1 MPQAVVGVEELQ
13 ERLSEL
19 SRAIGR
25 AKRAGEDPSELIA
38 QRKLLQER
46 LELVE
51 PEKPSPAR
59 NQAPVVEVISDPVEL
74 EALRPQYDD
83 LLERSSAVSP
93 FLLLEWLLP
102 WYRHYGRKLDLHAAV
117 VKSGERLLAAAPL
130 TVERTGGWL
139 RHEVVRFLG
148 TGRGLRGNY
157 FNLILDPAEPA
168 GADLLLEHL
177 TGLLED
183 RRVLHLEHLS
193 PYSDG
198 RETLALLLRDSGREA
213 VVQAEH
219 GCVSGP
225 LPGSFAEFV
234 KNVPAPARRS
244 HLRAGDHNVCQHFG
258 GADYDLCTRDDQVE
272 EFLDNVG
279 YLNTMRKRRIGMT
292 SSWDDERNYA
302 CRAEIAQGMLQ
313 RGALRLERV
322 GCGGNVMA
330 GLIGFVF
337 KNRYFCYNIGFNQNY
352 AHYEPGH
359 LLLAR
364 RIRDCIA
371 EGLAEFDFLVGDV
384 PYKKQYFRD
393 SIPELQVTALPPRGQ
408 GRVAHTAY
416 MFARSL
422 KRWR

>member
-1 MPQAVVGVEELQ
+1 MQEVVVAVEELQ
-13 ERLSEL
+13 ERLGEL

-25 AKRAGEDPSELIA
+25 AKRAGDDPSGLIA
-38 QRKLLQER
+38 ERKALQER
-46 LELVE
+46 LESVQPKDE
-51 PEKPSPAR
+51 ASAR
-59 NQAPVVEVISDPVEL
+59 DLAPVVEVISDPAAL

-83 LLERSSAVSP
+83 LLDRSSAISP

-102 WYRHYGRKLDLHAAV
+102 WHRHYGGRLDLHAAV
-117 VKSGERLLAAAPL
+117 VRSGDRLLAAAPL
-130 TVERTGGWL
+130 TVERTRAGL

-157 FNLILDPAEPA
+157 FNLILDPAEPEA
-168 GADLLLEHL
+168 TDLLLEHL

-183 RRVLHLEHLS
+183 RRVLQLEHLS

-213 VVQAEH
+213 VVRAEH

-225 LPGSFAEFV
+225 LAESFAQFV
-234 KNVPAPARRS
+234 KNVPAPVRRNR
-244 HLRAGDHNVCQHFG
+244 LRAGDHNICQHFG
-258 GADYDLCTRDDQVE
+258 GADYDLCTREDQVE
-272 EFLDNVG
+272 DFLDNVG
-279 YLNTMRKRRIGMT
+279 CLNTMRKRRIGMK
-292 SSWDDERNYA
+292 SSWDDERNHA
-302 CRAEIAQGMLQ
+302 CRVEIAQGMLR

-322 GCGGNVMA
+322 GCGGNIMA

-408 GRVAHTAY
+408 GRVAHAAY
-416 MFARSL
+416 MLARSL